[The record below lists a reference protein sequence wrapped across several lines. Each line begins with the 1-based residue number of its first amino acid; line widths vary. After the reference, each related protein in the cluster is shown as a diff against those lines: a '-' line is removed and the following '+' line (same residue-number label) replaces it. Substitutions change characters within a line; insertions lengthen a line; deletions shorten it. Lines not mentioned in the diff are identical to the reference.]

1 MKIFALLLIILAT
14 LTVVPTA
21 NASQP
26 PPPVGTTVCDQVTP
40 SRCATINAADCV
52 RQTGDYP
59 QFAATNYQ
67 ISQYLGIVGMPCPTD
82 AFSPLRRSAWITVQV
97 KDGSITESYLEDINA
112 TNIVSGYCSAYL
124 DLVNRATGGAEGTYM
139 ADDYP
144 AKMTTPPAL
153 FDRCN
158 AEAAAKTPGVA
169 KFTRWANQPYVPAAK
184 PVADP
189 EAAEPV
195 TAPTA
200 QKTTKCDAVAFG
212 KLKVAVT
219 ALGINCNSG
228 RNMLARYLRRGVEPK
243 GYVCVTAKAGKVR
256 VATCG
261 TPGKAATKVTG
272 RWRG

>member
-1 MKIFALLLIILAT
+1 MKIFVLLLITLAT

-26 PPPVGTTVCDQVTP
+26 PPPVGTTVCDQNSKCLTVGV
-40 SRCATINAADCV
+40 NDCIK
-52 RQTGDYP
+52 QTGDYP
-59 QFAATNYQ
+59 QFNTTNYE
-67 ISQYLGIVGMPCPTD
+67 ISQFQGIAGMCGNTRVGKSGM
-82 AFSPLRRSAWITVQV
+82 AGVQV
-97 KDGSITESYLEDINA
+97 KNGAVAIASVMEPEPGSMLYSYCQAYYDADAA
-112 TNIVSGYCSAYL
+112 TP
-124 DLVNRATGGAEGTYM
+124 VNGAEGVY
-139 ADDYP
+139 DPNDSP
-144 AKMTTPPAL
+144 ARMDTPQAL
-153 FDRCN
+153 FDTCN
-158 AEAAAKTPGVA
+158 ASTDTSVRH
-169 KFTRWANQPYVPAAK
+169 FTRWANQPYVPAAK

-195 TAPTA
+195 ATPTA

-212 KLKVAVT
+212 KAKVAVT